1 MTLKALAAKINADLA
16 QAVRLVGAE
25 LLAHTQQVND
35 DARIWPAFAKRTT
48 VRRNPLAPMPIVGA
62 YRDNID
68 FGEAS
73 RSLDV
78 DNSQPLLSAVEFEG
92 LDQTKLNEML
102 RDKPI
107 LEVSYNEFDF
117 DKSFKEALKWP
128 S

>member
-16 QAVRLVGAE
+16 QVAKAVGAE

-35 DARIWPAFAKRTT
+35 DARIWPAFAKRTA

-62 YRDNID
+62 YRDNVD

-73 RSLDV
+73 RSLGV
-78 DNSQPLLSAVEFEG
+78 NNGQPLLSTVEFEG
-92 LDQTKLNEML
+92 LDQTKLEEMI

-117 DKSFKEALKWP
+117 DFDESFKEAIK
-128 S
+128 